1 MIGLAVAA
9 IVGAPAAGAP
19 AVGAP
24 AVEAPTT
31 AVTPVAERVARLAA
45 LNKRN
50 GQVEQFDMKPGGA
63 PATFGPLTIR
73 LRTCETTPPWE
84 AKQTAAFVQIDEV
97 IGARGRQVSNAGPRR
112 IFSGWMFAE
121 SPSLNPLA
129 HPLYDVWVKS
139 CTMRFPGSGADT
151 VAAVSP
157 PKRSRAPK
165 SPAADSASPN

>member
-1 MIGLAVAA
+1 MILAVAA
-9 IVGAPAAGAP
+9 AASVATAPLAEVP
-19 AVGAP
+19 AK
-24 AVEAPTT
+24 
-31 AVTPVAERVARLAA
+31 AVTPVAERVAGIAA

-50 GQVEQFDMKPGGA
+50 GQVERFEMKPGSA
-63 PATFGPLTIR
+63 VTFGPLTIR

-97 IGARGRQVSNAGPRR
+97 PQARGKASSGAVRR

-139 CTMRFPGSGADT
+139 CTMRFPESGAET
-151 VAAVSP
+151 VAASGSDAS
-157 PKRSRAPK
+157 KRSRAPK
-165 SPAADSASPN
+165 SPTPASAPAN